1 MEKKKNLYTMFTKWS
16 VSYIV
21 LSVVAIGTIFYCS
34 MRYTAAMKKELE
46 YTNAVQME
54 MIQIQMDRTVANF
67 RTFAKYEY
75 NREGAAKCVC
85 LCRCKFLR
93 SV

>member
-67 RTFAKYEY
+67 RTFA
-75 NREGAAKCVC
+75 NRASMNTTVKE
-85 LCRCKFLR
+85 LPMQM
-93 SV
+93 

>member
-34 MRYTAAMKKELE
+34 MRYTKAMKKELE

-67 RTFAKYEY
+67 RLFASWFDSKVGIQLY
-75 NREGAAKCVC
+75 
-85 LCRCKFLR
+85 
-93 SV
+93 S